1 MVKLNLYS
9 GNFIGVSIYLKRVQ
23 FNYQENQFGNSQEK
37 QQDMWNIKEEKINS
51 LKIIKQLN
59 KSKS

>member
-37 QQDMWNIKEEKINS
+37 QQDMWNIKEEKINRV
-51 LKIIKQLN
+51 
-59 KSKS
+59 